1 MTSRLQEPCNAAG
14 KPSRDFVVF
23 RRVRVHSDAGAD
35 FSCNDGRLPREV
47 MRQSEEQGLDGV
59 EPGVQLAGF
68 LHLRRSRVVRCE
80 VSFDDT
86 GSNDTQVLVPSLAHA
101 CVTGVTGDR

>member
-1 MTSRLQEPCNAAG
+1 MNSRLQEPCQAAQQPPRFFVAFKFRLHG
-14 KPSRDFVVF
+14 HTQGDRSGNSR
-23 RRVRVHSDAGAD
+23 
-35 FSCNDGRLPREV
+35 CLPREV

-68 LHLRRSRVVRCE
+68 LHLRRSRFVRCD

>member
-1 MTSRLQEPCNAAG
+1 MTSRLQEPSDAAE
-14 KPSRDFVVF
+14 KPARDFVVF

-35 FSCNDGRLPREV
+35 CSRNDGRLSREV
-47 MRQSEEQGLDGV
+47 MREGVDDGLDGV
-59 EPGVQLAGF
+59 EPGVQVAGF
-68 LHLRRSRVVRCE
+68 LHLGRSRVVRCD

-86 GSNDTQVLVPSLAHA
+86 GSNDTQVIAPSLAHV

>member
-1 MTSRLQEPCNAAG
+1 MTSRLQEPCQAG
-14 KPSRDFVVF
+14 EQAPRRFVAFKFRLHGHTQGDRSGNSRCLD
-23 RRVRVHSDAGAD
+23 
-35 FSCNDGRLPREV
+35 REV
-47 MRQSEEQGLDGV
+47 MREGVDDGLDGV

-68 LHLRRSRVVRCE
+68 LHLGRSRVVRCD